1 MIKIFKKSGIE
12 EGKKIEYMS
21 ILFRPIETKEIW
33 ENCAKIIV
41 SQSKEKTS
49 RYHYELLHWLENK
62 QWPGY
67 DIIFEYIKKI
77 PETDLYKTYG
87 FCIKEADKEQKNEW
101 LNNLISLLKEKNLY
115 NYLTEDEKRIINKM
129 RKK

>member
-1 MIKIFKKSGIE
+1 MIKIFKKNGIE

-41 SQSKEKTS
+41 NQSKEKTS

-67 DIIFEYIKKI
+67 VTIRDRLRKMNCDFIYNA
-77 PETDLYKTYG
+77 YSG
-87 FCIKEADKEQKNEW
+87 A
-101 LNNLISLLKEKNLY
+101 ISKAY
-115 NYLTEDEKRIINKM
+115 RMQDWIWVYWLTELLTIV
-129 RKK
+129 

>member
-21 ILFRPIETKEIW
+21 ILFRPLETKEIW

-41 SQSKEKTS
+41 SQTKEKTS

-67 DIIFEYIKKI
+67 DIILNI
-77 PETDLYKTYG
+77 L
-87 FCIKEADKEQKNEW
+87 KNTR
-101 LNNLISLLKEKNLY
+101 N
-115 NYLTEDEKRIINKM
+115 RFV
-129 RKK
+129 